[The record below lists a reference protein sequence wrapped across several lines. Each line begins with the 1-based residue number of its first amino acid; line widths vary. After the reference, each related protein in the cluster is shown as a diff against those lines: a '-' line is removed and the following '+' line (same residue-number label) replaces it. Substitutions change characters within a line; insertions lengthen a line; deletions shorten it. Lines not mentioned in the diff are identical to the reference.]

1 MKACK
6 VYDMATEKIYFDDLT
21 EYHKFL
27 GLPKPENPLFSVVS
41 MSSEATETTKC
52 TELDVIVNTDFYSVS
67 LKQIISGEIFYG
79 RTKYDC
85 KDGTMLFMAPK
96 QEVRLAGLEV
106 KATGRSIMFHED
118 FIRGHK
124 IKEEIKKYTYF
135 SYAVNEA
142 LHLSPK
148 EERMMEG
155 IIDQIELEY
164 HNNQD
169 AFSKELILSQLD
181 TLLKYAN
188 RFYHRQFLHRKG
200 NDSDLL
206 DRFIDQVETFIT
218 NNRNEEKT
226 IPTIEDVASAM
237 AMTPRYLSDALKVET
252 GKTAMENLHLHL
264 IDKAKDLLL
273 IKDATVATVAYDLG
287 FEYPQYFARLFKK
300 KTGMTP
306 TEYRQSY
313 H

>member
-1 MKACK
+1 MT
-6 VYDMATEKIYFDDLT
+6 MQRIHFTELT
-21 EYHKFL
+21 EFHKFL
-27 GLPKPENPLFSVVS
+27 GLPAPENPLFSVVS
-41 MSSEATETTKC
+41 VSSRKPGNITSCADKE
-52 TELDVIVNTDFYSVS
+52 IVLSSDFYSIS
-67 LKQIISGEIFYG
+67 LKHITSGEIFYG

-85 KDGTMLFMAPK
+85 KNGTMIFMAPE
-96 QEVRLAGLEV
+96 QEVRLVGLNIES
-106 KATGRSIMFHED
+106 TGRTILFHED

-124 IKEEIKKYTYF
+124 IKEEIRKYNYF

-148 EERMMEG
+148 EEQMISG
-155 IIDQIELEY
+155 LIDQIEAEY

-169 AFSKELILSQLD
+169 EFSKELILSQLD

-188 RFYHRQFLHRKG
+188 RFYHRQFLHRKE
-200 NDSDLL
+200 NSSDLL
-206 DRFIDQVETFIT
+206 DKFIDEMEGYIAD
-218 NNRNEEKT
+218 NRQEEKT
-226 IPTIEDVASAM
+226 IPAVEDIANAM

-264 IDKAKDLLL
+264 INKAKDLLL
-273 IKDATVATVAYDLG
+273 KPDATVATVAYDLG

-300 KTGMTP
+300 KTGLTP

-313 H
+313 N

>member
-1 MKACK
+1 MTT
-6 VYDMATEKIYFDDLT
+6 DKIHFNDLT
-21 EYHKFL
+21 EYHKFF
-27 GLPKPENPLFSVVS
+27 GLPAPENPLFSVLS
-41 MSSEATETTKC
+41 MSSEDTDVAKC
-52 TELDVIVNTDFYSVS
+52 SDLDIALSSDFYSIS
-67 LKQIISGEIFYG
+67 LKHIISGEIHYG

-85 KDGTMLFMAPK
+85 KNGTMLFMAPK
-96 QEVRLAGLEV
+96 QEVRVVGLEV
-106 KATGRSIMFHED
+106 KATGRSIVFHED

-124 IKEEIKKYTYF
+124 IKDEIKKYNFF

-148 EERMMEG
+148 EEQMMAG
-155 IIDQIELEY
+155 LIDQIEVEY
-164 HNNQD
+164 HNNHD

-188 RFYHRQFLHRKG
+188 RFYHRQFLHRKE
-200 NDSDLL
+200 NSSDLL
-206 DRFIDQVETFIT
+206 DTFIDEVESFISE
-218 NNRNEEKT
+218 NKLEEKT
-226 IPTIEDVASAM
+226 IPTIEDIANVM

-252 GKTAMENLHLHL
+252 GKTAMENLHLHM
-264 IDKAKDLLL
+264 IDKAKDMLLEN
-273 IKDATVATVAYDLG
+273 DATVATVAYDLG

-306 TEYRQSY
+306 TEYRKSC

>member
-1 MKACK
+1 MK
-6 VYDMATEKIYFDDLT
+6 TEKIHFSDLA
-21 EYHKFL
+21 EYHKFA
-27 GLPKPENPLFSVVS
+27 GVPAPEHPLFSVVV
-41 MSSEATETTKC
+41 TKPKEEGDTVSC
-52 TELDVIVNTDFYSVS
+52 PDTELAISSDFYSIS
-67 LKQIISGEIFYG
+67 LKNIISGELFYG

-85 KDGTMLFMAPK
+85 KNGTMIFMAPN
-96 QEVRLAGLEV
+96 QEIRITGLKVES
-106 KATGRSIMFHED
+106 TGRTIIFHED

-124 IKEEIKKYTYF
+124 IKDELKKYHYF

-148 EERMMEG
+148 EEQMMANF
-155 IIDQIELEY
+155 IDQIEAEY

-169 AFSKELILSQLD
+169 EFSKELILAQLD

-188 RFYHRQFLHRKG
+188 RFYHRQFLHRKES
-200 NDSDLL
+200 NSKLL
-206 DRFIDQVETFIT
+206 DKFISEVEKYIEA
-218 NNRNEEKT
+218 NQLEEKT
-226 IPTIEDVASAM
+226 IPTIEDMASVM

-252 GKTAMENLHLHL
+252 GKTAMENLHLYM
-264 IDKAKDLLL
+264 IDKAKDRLLESNES
-273 IKDATVATVAYDLG
+273 VATVAYDLG

-306 TEYRQSY
+306 TQYRNSI

>member
-1 MKACK
+1 MS
-6 VYDMATEKIYFDDLT
+6 TEKIHFSDLA
-21 EYHKFL
+21 EYHKFM
-27 GLPKPENPLFSVVS
+27 GLEAPEHPLFSVVS
-41 MSSEATETTKC
+41 ISSQEIEVKC
-52 TELDVIVNTDFYSVS
+52 ADLDITLSSDFYSIS
-67 LKQIISGEIFYG
+67 LKNIISGEIHYG

-85 KDGTMLFMAPK
+85 QNGTMLFMAPK
-96 QEVRLAGLEV
+96 QEVRVVGVRAET
-106 KATGRSIMFHED
+106 TGRIILFHED

-124 IKEEIKKYTYF
+124 IKDEIKKYHYF
-135 SYAVNEA
+135 NYAVNEA

-148 EERMMEG
+148 EEQMMRG
-155 IIDQIELEY
+155 MIDQIEAEY

-169 AFSKELILSQLD
+169 EFSKELILSQFD

-188 RFYHRQFLHRKG
+188 RYYQRQFLHRKE
-200 NDSDLL
+200 NSSDLL
-206 DRFIDQVETFIT
+206 DTFIDEVENFIVE
-218 NNRNEEKT
+218 NKLEEKT
-226 IPTIEDVASAM
+226 IPTIEDMANAM

-252 GKTAMENLHLHL
+252 GKTAMENLHLHM
-264 IDKAKDLLL
+264 IDKAKDMLLES
-273 IKDATVATVAYDLG
+273 DATVATVAYDLG

>member
-1 MKACK
+1 MT
-6 VYDMATEKIYFDDLT
+6 TEKMHFSELA
-21 EYHKFL
+21 EYHKFF
-27 GLPKPENPLFSVVS
+27 GLAAPENAFFSVFS
-41 MSSEATETTKC
+41 MSSEKTDIAKC
-52 TELDVIVNTDFYSVS
+52 ADLDVVISSDFYSIS
-67 LKQIISGEIFYG
+67 LKQVTSGEIHYG

-85 KDGTMLFMAPK
+85 RSGTMLFTAPQ
-96 QEVRLAGLEV
+96 QEMRLLGLEV
-106 KATGRSIMFHED
+106 KSNGRNITFHED

-124 IKEEIKKYTYF
+124 IKDEIKKYNYF

-148 EERMMEG
+148 EEKMMQG
-155 IIDQIELEY
+155 IIDQIEAEY

-169 AFSKELILSQLD
+169 EFSKDLILSQID

-188 RFYHRQFLHRKG
+188 RYYQRQFLHRKESSSG
-200 NDSDLL
+200 LL
-206 DRFIDQVETFIT
+206 NKFIDEVEIFMFKNKI
-218 NNRNEEKT
+218 EEKT
-226 IPTIEDVASAM
+226 IPSIEDIATAM

-252 GKTAMENLHLHL
+252 RKTAIENLHLHM
-264 IDKAKDLLL
+264 IDKAKDML
-273 IKDATVATVAYDLG
+273 IASNATVAEVAYDLG

-306 TEYRQSY
+306 TEYRQSL

>member
-1 MKACK
+1 MT
-6 VYDMATEKIYFDDLT
+6 TEKIHFSDLT
-21 EYHKFL
+21 EYHKFF
-27 GLPKPENPLFSVVS
+27 GLPAPENALLSVFS
-41 MSSEATETTKC
+41 MSSEKVDVTKC
-52 TELDVIVNTDFYSVS
+52 ADLDITMSSDFYSIS
-67 LKQIISGEIFYG
+67 LKHITSGEIHYG

-85 KDGTMLFMAPK
+85 KNGTMIFMAPK
-96 QEVRLAGLEV
+96 QEVRIVGLEV
-106 KATGRSIMFHED
+106 ESTGRSIVFHED

-124 IKEEIKKYTYF
+124 IKDEIKKYHYF

-155 IIDQIELEY
+155 LIDQIESEY

-169 AFSKELILSQLD
+169 EFSKELILSQLD

-188 RFYHRQFLHRKG
+188 RFYHRQFLHRKESS
-200 NDSDLL
+200 SDVL
-206 DRFIDQVETFIT
+206 DKFIGRVESFMKE
-218 NNRNEEKT
+218 NKDEEKT
-226 IPTIEDVASAM
+226 IPTIEDVASSM

-252 GKTAMENLHLHL
+252 GKTAMENLHLYL
-264 IDKAKDLLL
+264 IDKAKDMLLVSG
-273 IKDATVATVAYDLG
+273 ATVATVAYDLG

-306 TEYRQSY
+306 TEYRKSY